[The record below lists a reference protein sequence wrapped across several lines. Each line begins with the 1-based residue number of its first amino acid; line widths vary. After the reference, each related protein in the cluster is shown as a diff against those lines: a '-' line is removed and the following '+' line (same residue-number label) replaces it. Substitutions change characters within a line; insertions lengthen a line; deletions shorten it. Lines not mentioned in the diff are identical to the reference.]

1 MKNFVLK
8 LINFVAFCS
17 FLAAFVAFFFS
28 QKVDP
33 NSQARVLASQKNCP

>member
-8 LINFVAFCS
+8 FINFVAFCS

-28 QKVDP
+28 QKIDP
-33 NSQARVLASQKNCP
+33 KAQSRVLASQKNCP